1 MSRSDRE
8 LLEDAAAHLL
18 ILRGHLD
25 ARGLD
30 DQTVAD
36 AVSLRL
42 AAAIESLAQCSD
54 DVRNRLFG
62 DDWPL
67 MWATRNRIAHGY
79 AFIDF
84 SIIEAT
90 VEEDLP
96 EIERAINAEL
106 D

>member
-8 LLEDAAAHLL
+8 LLQDASAHLL
-18 ILRGHLD
+18 ILRGHLG

-54 DVRNRLFG
+54 DVRTRLFG

-79 AFIDF
+79 AFIDPVNPF
-84 SIIEAT
+84 AKPTLRTRTPQHSPT
-90 VEEDLP
+90 C
-96 EIERAINAEL
+96 
-106 D
+106 

>member
-1 MSRSDRE
+1 MSRSDRD
-8 LLEDAAAHLL
+8 LLEDAAAHLV
-18 ILRGHLD
+18 ILRGHLV

-54 DVRNRLFG
+54 EVRTRLFG

-84 SIIEAT
+84 SIIQAT
-90 VEEDLP
+90 VEDDLP
-96 EIERAINAEL
+96 ELERVIHEAL
-106 D
+106 G

>member
-1 MSRSDRE
+1 MSRSDRD
-8 LLEDAAAHLL
+8 LLEDAAAHLV

-54 DVRNRLFG
+54 EVRTRLFG

-84 SIIEAT
+84 SIIQAT
-90 VEEDLP
+90 VEDDLP
-96 EIERAINAEL
+96 ELERVIHEAL
-106 D
+106 G

>member
-96 EIERAINAEL
+96 EIERAISAEL